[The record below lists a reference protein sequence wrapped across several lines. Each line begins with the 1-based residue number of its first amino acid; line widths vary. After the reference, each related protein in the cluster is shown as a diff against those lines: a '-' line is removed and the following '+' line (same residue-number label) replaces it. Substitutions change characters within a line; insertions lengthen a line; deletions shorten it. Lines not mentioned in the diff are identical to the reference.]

1 LCHER
6 VGLDTADWA
15 AETQDRILPARA
27 LSSGSAVIA
36 PHGGWIM
43 QRLDRT
49 LAERWAALA
58 LANVAR
64 PYPYKLDQLLHAD
77 LDARPPRAIHP
88 AFWGSY
94 DWHSCVHMHWTLVR
108 LLRRCPDHRCAAETV
123 QHLSERLTAASIE
136 GELASLARP
145 GHASFERP
153 YGWGWLLK
161 LAAELDALAS
171 ERTDLAGPALALAP
185 LARAIAD
192 RWLDYLPRV
201 DYPTR
206 AGTHGN
212 TAFALLLTLDY
223 AEAVQHRALVTLI
236 GQRVER
242 WYGRDRRYP
251 ADYEP
256 SGEDFLSP
264 GLVEAAL
271 VRRAVDGCSFADW
284 WVQFEPSAPALAAW
298 LTPAR
303 VGDPR
308 DPKIVHLHGLNLSRA
323 WCWRQL
329 LPELPASLAGLAER
343 TIEEHLAASLP
354 ASIDGE
360 YVGTHWL
367 ASFALLAVDGA

>member
-1 LCHER
+1 MQI
-6 VGLDTADWA
+6 LD
-15 AETQDRILPARA
+15 Q
-27 LSSGSAVIA
+27 
-36 PHGGWIM
+36 
-43 QRLDRT
+43 T

-64 PYPYKLDQLLHAD
+64 PYPYKLDQLLHD
-77 LDARPPRAIHP
+77 DVDVRPPRAIHP

-108 LLRRCPDHRCAAETV
+108 LLRRCPDHRRAAETV
-123 QHLSERLTAASIE
+123 SHLTARLTAASVE
-136 GELASLARP
+136 GELQSLARP

-161 LAAELDALAS
+161 LAAELNALAL
-171 ERTDLAGPALALAP
+171 ERNDAAGPARALAP
-185 LARAIAD
+185 LAEAVAD
-192 RWLDYLPRV
+192 RWLGYLPRI
-201 DYPTR
+201 DYPNR
-206 AGTHGN
+206 AGMHGN
-212 TAFALLLTLDY
+212 TAFALLLALDY
-223 AEAVQHRALVTLI
+223 AESVQHRALIAQI
-236 GQRVER
+236 GQRVAH
-242 WYGRDRRYP
+242 WFGRDRRYP

-256 SGEDFLSP
+256 GGEDFLSP

-284 WVQFEPSAPALAAW
+284 WAQFEPTEPGLAAW

-303 VGDPR
+303 VSDPR
-308 DPKIVHLHGLNLSRA
+308 DAKIVHLHGLNLSRA

-329 LPELPASLAGLAER
+329 LPGLPASLVGAVER

-354 ASIDGE
+354 ASISGE

-367 ASFALLAVDGA
+367 ASFALLAIDGA